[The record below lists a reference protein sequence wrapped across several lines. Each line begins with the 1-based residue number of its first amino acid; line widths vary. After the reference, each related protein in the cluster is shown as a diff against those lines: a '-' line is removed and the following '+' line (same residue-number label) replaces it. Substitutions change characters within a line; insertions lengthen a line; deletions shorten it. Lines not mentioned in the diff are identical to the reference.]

1 MRNRFHAPALAALVT
16 IGLAWGPAAAQQY
29 PTRPVVIVVPQAA
42 GGGTDIISRIIG
54 QQLSTQLGQPFV
66 VENRT
71 GAGTVV
77 GTVSAAHATADGY
90 TLLAGL
96 NSNMAVN
103 SSLYANL
110 GYDPIRDFV
119 PVGMMAE
126 FPFVLVVNKEFP
138 AQSVKELIALAK
150 SKPGEIN
157 YASAGNGSGQHLSME
172 LFMLMTGTK
181 LTHVP
186 YRGAAPAY
194 TDIISGRT
202 PVFFDNLASA
212 LGQIK
217 GGSVRAVAV
226 AGTRRSPLIPDV
238 PTVAESVPGYQ
249 NYVWF
254 GLWAPKGT
262 PQPII
267 AKLNA
272 EMKKALA
279 DPGVKERIAKDAGV
293 VMDTPIADIEPMV
306 KAEIAKWADV
316 VKRANIPPI
325 Q

>member
-1 MRNRFHAPALAALVT
+1 MFNRIHATAFVFMLVT
-16 IGLAWGPAAAQQY
+16 ICLASSPLSAQEY
-29 PTRPVVIVVPQAA
+29 PTRPVVIIVPQAP

-66 VENRT
+66 IENRT

-77 GTVSAAHATADGY
+77 GTVTAAHAAADGY

-126 FPFVLVVNKEFP
+126 FPFVLVVNKDFP

-217 GGSVRAVAV
+217 GGNVRAVAV
-226 AGTRRSPLIPDV
+226 AGTQRSPLIPDV

-272 EMKKALA
+272 ELKKALA
-279 DPGVKERIAKDAGV
+279 EPSVRERIVKDAGV
-293 VMDTPIADIEPMV
+293 PMDTPLADIEPMV
-306 KAEIAKWADV
+306 KAELAKWADV
-316 VKRANIPPI
+316 VKRA
-325 Q
+325 